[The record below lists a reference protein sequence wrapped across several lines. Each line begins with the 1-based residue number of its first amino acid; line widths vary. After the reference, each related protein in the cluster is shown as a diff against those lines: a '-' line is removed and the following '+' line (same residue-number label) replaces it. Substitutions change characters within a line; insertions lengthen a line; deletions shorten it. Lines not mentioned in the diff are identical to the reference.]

1 MDVYIYRIIRFWIR
15 VFMFLIKMKHGR
27 LTMLGIFIVIMQAYF
42 NVIFV
47 IRRKPEY
54 NFLFVF
60 ISDSINVCTINLFY
74 KMCRDC

>member
-15 VFMFLIKMKHGR
+15 VFMFLIKMKHSW

-60 ISDSINVCTINLFY
+60 ISGSINVCTINLFY